1 VTGYARKVREE
12 KKNKTPC
19 MSVCCVMCKMGPKWR
34 RWSGCVFGFLGERK
48 GGPLKQ
54 MPHPICVEVFLII
67 F

>member
-48 GGPLKQ
+48 GG
-54 MPHPICVEVFLII
+54 H
-67 F
+67 